1 VAFSKKALFDVAG
14 TCVWRD
20 WDLWEIVMP
29 KSHTQGEHRGL
40 AAAADGKFG
49 RFGRMFNEIE
59 GPEFDPDALAALAES
74 MIKEDDGQFFNNA
87 DGDENIRLPA
97 GYTYFGQFVD
107 HDLTLDKTSI
117 GEQEADAEATDNF
130 RTAALDLDCVYG
142 TGPGGDLI
150 LYDEDY
156 KFRLSGHRL
165 APKPPASGPGSVRTQ
180 FDHRRDSTGAA
191 LIGDPRNDENVM
203 VAQLH
208 QAFTVMHNKILDTP
222 ALMAGIDGKSE
233 RFRRAARLARWH
245 YQWVV
250 VNDYLKRICQPE
262 IYNDIVNPGGTP
274 RLRLYPKDDFTAYP
288 YMPIEFAGAA
298 YRFGHSM
305 VRPSYALNAIVGT
318 QKPPPSNTPKR
329 IPIFKDGAGQLEDL
343 RGFRRLPDDWGIDWG
358 YFFEL
363 PGKPPASQMGTGTL
377 QPAYRIDTLLVD
389 PLKTLVNPD
398 LLARPARER
407 NLAFLNLLRG
417 SRLRLPTA
425 EQVGDMMTIGAFP
438 AARFPMLTPE
448 QIWSAGSRRAAPFAD
463 QTGDEGVDTA
473 RDARRPLLEQFGAN
487 TPLWYYVLREAEWYG
502 TWGPGDTRTTPQKD
516 RGLTDNFGGHHLG
529 PIGSTIV
536 LETFLGL
543 LMGDRGSYIHQAGWR
558 PMAPITTGDP
568 DAFELKHLIAWAL
581 A

>member
-1 VAFSKKALFDVAG
+1 
-14 TCVWRD
+14 
-20 WDLWEIVMP
+20 MP
-29 KSHTQGEHRGL
+29 KTHSQGEHRGL

-49 RFGRMFNEIE
+49 RFGRMYVGIE
-59 GPEFDPDALAALAES
+59 GPEFDPDDLAALAES
-74 MIKEDDGQFFNNA
+74 MIKADAGKFFNEE
-87 DGDENIRLPA
+87 DSDENFLLPA

-107 HDLTLDKTSI
+107 HDLTLDKTTL
-117 GEQEADAEATDNF
+117 GEQEADGDAIDNF

-142 TGPGGDLI
+142 TGPGGDVI
-150 LYDEDY
+150 LYDENY

-165 APKPPASGPGSVRTQ
+165 APKPPATGPGSVRTQ
-180 FDHRRDSTGAA
+180 FDHRRDSSGAA
-191 LIGDPRNDENVM
+191 LIGDPRNDENVI

-208 QAFTVMHNKILDTP
+208 QAFTVLHNKILDTP
-222 ALMAGIDGKSE
+222 QLMGSIPAKEKSE

-262 IYNDIVNPGGTP
+262 VYDDMVNPGGTP
-274 RLRLYPKDDFTAYP
+274 RLRLYPKEDLTAYP

-305 VRPSYALNAIVGT
+305 VRPSYALNADIGT
-318 QKPPPSNTPKR
+318 QQPDGPAPDDEAAGPPTR
-329 IPIFKDGAGQLEDL
+329 IPIFKDGAGPEEDL
-343 RGFRRLPDDWGIDWG
+343 RGFRRLPDHWGIDWG

-363 PGKPPASQMGTGTL
+363 EGKAPPTQIGSGTL

-389 PLKTLVNPD
+389 PLRMLVNPD
-398 LLARPARER
+398 LIGNPPPRR

-425 EQVGDMMTIGAFP
+425 EQVGEMMTIGSFP

-448 QIWSAGSRRAAPFAD
+448 QIWSAGSRRAAPPAD
-463 QTGDEGVDTA
+463 QTGDEGVDAA
-473 RDARRPLLEQFGAN
+473 RELRRPLLERFGAN
-487 TPLWYYVLREAEWYG
+487 TPLWYYILREAEWYG
-502 TWGPGDTRTTPQKD
+502 TWGAGDTRKTPHKE
-516 RGLTDNFGGHHLG
+516 RGINDELGGHHLG
-529 PIGSTIV
+529 PIGSTIL

-543 LMGDRGSYIHQAGWR
+543 LIGDRGSYIHQAGWR
-558 PMAPITTGDP
+558 PMAPIAGSGSEP
-568 DAFELKHLIAWAL
+568 FELKHLMSWAL